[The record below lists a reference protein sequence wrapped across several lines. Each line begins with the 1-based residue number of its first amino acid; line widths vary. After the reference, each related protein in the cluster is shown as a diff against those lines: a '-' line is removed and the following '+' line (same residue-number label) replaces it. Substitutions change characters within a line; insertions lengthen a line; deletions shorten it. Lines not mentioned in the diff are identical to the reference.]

1 MDESDSPDIAT
12 ETVARDGSSNSSSN
26 NSKDH
31 QSPAGPPAENASPKK
46 LSRDGMA
53 STPPTNAPS
62 SAAAA
67 VDLTSQ
73 ATGMLLSAGG
83 GAHATLSGGGEGGTP
98 LVIPQPYLHYIQL
111 QTQLLQQQQNLVNS
125 FELSSKLA
133 AAAAAASTNSDN
145 SESSN
150 GPSGAGVGGNAGK
163 SSTPGPTTPGS
174 LVGADGKGARGGESE
189 LGSDDSMDF
198 NDGVYTDEEYED
210 GKGGKN
216 DGRIRHSGSAG

>member
-12 ETVARDGSSNSSSN
+12 ETVARDGSSS
-26 NSKDH
+26 SKDPQPTAAH
-31 QSPAGPPAENASPKK
+31 AESTLPKK
-46 LSRDGMA
+46 SSRDRMA
-53 STPPTNAPS
+53 GTPPTTNTPS
-62 SAAAA
+62 SVTA

-73 ATGMLLSAGG
+73 APGMLLSP
-83 GAHATLSGGGEGGTP
+83 GANATVSSGGEGGTP

-133 AAAAAASTNSDN
+133 AAAAAASNHSDN

-150 GPSGAGVGGNAGK
+150 GPGGAGGGGSAGK

-174 LVGADGKGARGGESE
+174 FVGADSKGVRGGESE

-210 GKGGKN
+210 SKGGKN